1 MRYFETARTAS
12 NLSILT
18 DDSTVSCPRRYPC
31 EAQSI
36 DCQPGPWKHRFSNDF
51 LDRIPLPLCSFFD
64 KDTRRGRRSE
74 RKRQKA
80 YNFNT
85 SRGTSCAAGRSNRF
99 CLQQDTDLVSGWHLH
114 GPSAQISQSSS
125 AELICQTANHSY
137 FRCSWKRL
145 REWYDWQKRKKK
157 NRGKRRK
164 FGRDKKLR
172 LPGCSTALSLLSRRD
187 KRFSSSSRIVIAT
200 LPSAEIVPVTI
211 SDSVSVV
218 ADRSKVDSECAQS
231 REVSGRGLQFARERV
246 AESTS
251 NNRTTRIILVG
262 SKSFLFLEAPGS
274 FDSSRQ
280 LSSHVRSTI
289 RSPLA
294 SLHHSRKGFRFVFPL
309 IVADF
314 RVTLEIDK
322 QWWSF

>member
-1 MRYFETARTAS
+1 MRRGKIQQ
-12 NLSILT
+12 ILPPT
-18 DDSTVSCPRRYPC
+18 R
-31 EAQSI
+31 
-36 DCQPGPWKHRFSNDF
+36 HRFSFRLTPTRPFRANLPIF
-51 LDRIPLPLCSFFD
+51 LGGAHLPNCEPFVFSTCFETITWTIRLI
-64 KDTRRGRRSE
+64 K
-74 RKRQKA
+74 KKQK
-80 YNFNT
+80 
-85 SRGTSCAAGRSNRF
+85 
-99 CLQQDTDLVSGWHLH
+99 
-114 GPSAQISQSSS
+114 
-125 AELICQTANHSY
+125 
-137 FRCSWKRL
+137 
-145 REWYDWQKRKKK
+145 KKQK

-164 FGRDKKLR
+164 LGRDKKLR

-211 SDSVSVV
+211 SDSIPVV
-218 ADRSKVDSECAQS
+218 ADRSRVDSECAQS
-231 REVSGRGLQFARERV
+231 REVSGRGLQFARETV

-251 NNRTTRIILVG
+251 NNRTTGIILVG

-294 SLHHSRKGFRFVFPL
+294 SLRHSRKGFRFVFPL